1 MRKSRRIVRYTQTEI
16 EEKIG
21 ARRGFAPIGRG
32 STRCRRPSSR
42 PRSPPIPTRT
52 LAPSS
57 VLRGY
62 AEIPSP
68 KEALDLQLDAGV
80 LDWFKSQ
87 GRDYRARINAVL
99 RAYVEHQR
107 ERSRS
112 T

>member
-16 EEKIG
+16 EEKI
-21 ARRGFAPIGRG
+21 ARGEDRTDWARVDAMSETELEAAIASDPDADIGPIE
-32 STRCRRPSSR
+32 
-42 PRSPPIPTRT
+42 RS
-52 LAPSS
+52 
-57 VLRGY
+57 RGY

-107 ERSRS
+107 ERSGS